1 MVAFVVPA
9 AVFVVEEVAG
19 FAALDV
25 EVDVEVAGFAAFD
38 VEVAGFAALDVEV
51 DVEVAGFSCFASG
64 DVFVRA
70 GIGLPFASTT
80 FQIGLLSSKS
90 GNEVEPG

>member
-1 MVAFVVPA
+1 MVVFGVVVAFVVPA
-9 AVFVVEEVAG
+9 AVFVVE
-19 FAALDV
+19 
-25 EVDVEVAGFAAFD
+25 
-38 VEVAGFAALDVEV
+38 EVAGFAALDVEV

-80 FQIGLLSSKS
+80 FQIGLLSTKS